1 MNREAGQPEQAGPGR
16 VMAAAADDAV
26 GPIEVDVVYAPPG
39 APVDLT
45 RLQMPRG
52 STVAQALEASGVQ
65 RRHGLAAHGLDVGVW
80 GRRVPL
86 HTALRAQDRVE
97 VYRPLQCDP
106 KEARRLRYRGQ
117 AKGRRPG
124 TSAG

>member
-1 MNREAGQPEQAGPGR
+1 M
-16 VMAAAADDAV
+16 
-26 GPIEVDVVYAPPG
+26 VYAPIG
-39 APVDLT
+39 GPVDLT
-45 RLQMPRG
+45 RVQMPGG

-65 RRHGLAAHGLDVGVW
+65 TRHGLAADGLEVGVW

-86 HTALRAQDRVE
+86 HTPLRAQDRVE
-97 VYRPLQCDP
+97 IYRPLHCDP

-124 TSAG
+124 ARAA